1 MARVQITYPEKT
13 LFTQDVPIRIS
24 DINYGKHLGHDT
36 LVSILHEARYGLFRH
51 FGMDEADTDGMGVLL
66 VDLAVSYRAQV
77 FHGQTLRVDVAV
89 ADVVSRGC
97 DMVYRVTDRDSGKLV
112 ALGRTGILFYDY
124 KNRQVVNI
132 PRSFQAIL

>member
-13 LFTQDVPIRIS
+13 LFTQDIPIRIS

-36 LVSILHEARYGLFRH
+36 LVSILHEARYGFFRH
-51 FGMDEADTDGMGVLL
+51 FGMNEADTDGMGILL

-77 FHGQTLRVDVAV
+77 FHGQTLRVEVAV
-89 ADVVSRGC
+89 SDVVTRGC
-97 DMVYRVTDRDSGKLV
+97 DMVYKVTDKEKGALV
-112 ALGRTGILFYDY
+112 ALARTGILFFDY

-132 PRSFQAIL
+132 PPSFQAIL